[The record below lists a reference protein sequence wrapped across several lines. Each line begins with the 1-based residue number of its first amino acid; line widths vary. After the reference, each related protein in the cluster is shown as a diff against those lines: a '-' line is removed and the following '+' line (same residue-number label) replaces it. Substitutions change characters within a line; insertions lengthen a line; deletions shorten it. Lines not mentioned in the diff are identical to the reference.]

1 MKILAN
7 EFVYPLSRNLSSH
20 ASNLIVLPDESVYVV
35 FFGGTGEG
43 HDDVRIYGSR
53 RTPGVVAVDGHV
65 GHWSDPTPITPDD
78 GLPHWNPVLLPLPVG
93 NPAGEPDGTVKLFYK
108 VGRRIPTWQTYVCT
122 STDNCQTWSEPV
134 EMIPGD
140 VGGRGPVRNKPI
152 FLSDGTVLACGSTE
166 LDDWRCFFDL
176 SHDGGKTWERTDD
189 IVIPGEPVFR
199 KGVIQPTAWE
209 DTAGVHALLRSTEG
223 FVYRTDSH
231 DGGKTWTEAYP
242 TSLPNNNSG
251 VDLAQTD
258 DGRLILAY
266 NPVGENWG
274 ARTPLSLAVSE
285 DGGETWE
292 LLTHVVTE
300 NLPSGFSYPA
310 VRWVNG
316 KVHLTYT
323 WNRETIGYVCIEM

>member
-7 EFVYPLSRNLSSH
+7 EFVYPLSKKLSSH

-53 RTPGVVAVDGHV
+53 RNPGVVGC
-65 GHWSDPTPITPDD
+65 WEDPAPITPDD
-78 GLPHWNPVLLPLPVG
+78 GLPHWNPVLLPC
-93 NPAGEPDGTVKLFYK
+93 PDGTVKLFYK

-122 STDNCQTWSEPV
+122 STDNCRTWSEPA

-140 VGGRGPVRNKPI
+140 VGGRGPVRNKPVT
-152 FLSDGTVLACGSTE
+152 LSDGTILACGSTE

-176 SHDGGKTWERTDD
+176 SRDGGETWERTGD

-209 DTAGVHALLRSTEG
+209 DKTGVHALLRSTEG
-223 FVYRTDSH
+223 FVYRTDSR
-231 DGGKTWTEAYP
+231 DGGKTWSDAYA

-251 VDLAQTD
+251 IDVAQTD

-266 NPVGENWG
+266 NPVGANWG

-292 LLTHVVTE
+292 HLTHVVTD
-300 NLPSGFSYPA
+300 NLPAGFSYPA
-310 VRWVNG
+310 IRWAKG
-316 KVHLTYT
+316 KIHLTYT
-323 WNRETIGYVCIEM
+323 WNRETIAYVSLCDK